1 MFQPR
6 LVKYLISFS
15 LLLLF
20 FFFVIYNFVINRKKV
35 KLLIPNEFF
44 ADEELVPRFAR
55 QNKKGLAFSNFTSN
69 EVAVQKI
76 SNEDKFDISVLSD
89 YAAVQMIQK
98 GYIQKI
104 DWSRIKYKKEEI
116 FSPQIYRLIKDYNK
130 QISTDPE
137 FDFLDY
143 SVPYF
148 WGYVGLF
155 YNTTGDN
162 AEELKKD
169 IENLGWG
176 IFQTKEKYP
185 KMAMYDSSRDGFM
198 VALKHLGYTMNPLLD
213 TDKNQKQNQPAISA
227 AMDFLKTSIQN
238 NPEMRFVTDEIFD
251 AMADGTFDLINAY
264 SGDALNIIKGQDG
277 KVNQNLKFAKPKSGT
292 NFFIDGLQIPKTA
305 NLDNAYDFINFIL
318 DFENAKDNA
327 DEIGYISPL
336 KLVHKKQL
344 MDTFDLADKSLN
356 LRLLEAQIDKF
367 FETGKVSDIQ
377 IKPKYE
383 NLFEILTAQ
392 KGDKDELF
400 LHEDNMKKEIDRL
413 WISFRGSN

>member
-1 MFQPR
+1 MFKTK
-6 LVKYLISFS
+6 LVKYSISFA
-15 LLLLF
+15 LMFLF
-20 FFFVIYNFVINRKKV
+20 FFFVIYNFAVNRKKV

-89 YAAVQMIQK
+89 YAAVQMLQK
-98 GYIQKI
+98 GFIQKI

-116 FSPQIYRLIKDYNK
+116 FSPQVYQLIKDYNK

-143 SVPYF
+143 SIPYF

-155 YNTTGDN
+155 YNSKSEQ

-169 IENLGWG
+169 VESLGWG
-176 IFQTKEKYP
+176 IFETKGKYP

-213 TDKNQKQNQPAISA
+213 TDKNKKTNQPAIDN
-227 AMDFLKTSIQN
+227 AMGFLKTSLQN
-238 NPEMRFVTDEIFD
+238 NPEMRFITDEIFD
-251 AMADGTFDLINAY
+251 AMADGTFDLVNAY

-277 KVNQNLKFAKPKSGT
+277 EVNDSLKFSKPKEGT

-305 NLDNAYDFINFIL
+305 NLENAYDFINFIL

-336 KLVHKKQL
+336 KAVHKEQL
-344 MDTFDLADKSLN
+344 LDTFDRSDKNLNISL
-356 LRLLEAQIDKF
+356 LGEQIDKF
-367 FETGKVSDIQ
+367 FETGDISHIK
-377 IKPKYE
+377 IKPRHE
-383 NLFEILTAQ
+383 NIFEILTVK
-392 KGDKDELF
+392 KGDRDELF

>member
-1 MFQPR
+1 MSK
-6 LVKYLISFS
+6 LKLLKYINSFAF
-15 LLLLF
+15 LF
-20 FFFVIYNFVINRKKV
+20 LFSFFVIYNFVVNRKKV

-89 YAAVQMIQK
+89 YAAVQMLKK

-116 FSPQIYRLIKDYNK
+116 FSPQIYKLIKDYNS

-143 SVPYF
+143 SIPYF

-155 YNTTGDN
+155 YNTAGEN
-162 AEELKKD
+162 SEELKRD
-169 IENLGWG
+169 VENLGWG

-213 TDKNQKQNQPAISA
+213 TDKNQKQNQPAIGA

-238 NPEMRFVTDEIFD
+238 NPKMRFITDEIFD
-251 AMADGTFDLINAY
+251 AMTDGTFDLINAY

-277 KVNQNLKFAKPKSGT
+277 KVNQNLKFHKPKSGT

-305 NLDNAYDFINFIL
+305 NLDNAYDFINFML

-336 KLVHKKQL
+336 KSVHKKQL
-344 MDTFDLADKSLN
+344 MDTFDLTNKSLN
-356 LRLLEAQIDKF
+356 LRLLDAQIDKF

>member
-1 MFQPR
+1 MFKPR

-15 LLLLF
+15 LLFLF
-20 FFFVIYNFVINRKKV
+20 FFFVIYNFVVNRKKV

-116 FSPQIYRLIKDYNK
+116 FSPQIYKLIKDYNR

-143 SVPYF
+143 SIPYF

-155 YNTTGDN
+155 YNTAGEN
-162 AEELKKD
+162 SEELKKD
-169 IENLGWG
+169 VENLGWG

-213 TDKNQKQNQPAISA
+213 TDKNQKQNQPAIGA

-238 NPEMRFVTDEIFD
+238 NPKMRFVTDEIFD
-251 AMADGTFDLINAY
+251 AMTDGTFDLINAY
-264 SGDALNIIKGQDG
+264 SGDALNIIKGQDDN
-277 KVNQNLKFAKPKSGT
+277 VNQNLKFHKPKSGT

-305 NLDNAYDFINFIL
+305 NLDNAYDFINFML

-336 KLVHKKQL
+336 KSVHKKQL
-344 MDTFDLADKSLN
+344 MDTFDLTDKTLN

-383 NLFEILTAQ
+383 NLFDILTAQ

-400 LHEDNMKKEIDRL
+400 LHEDKMKKEIDRL

>member
-1 MFQPR
+1 MFKPR

-15 LLLLF
+15 LLFLF
-20 FFFVIYNFVINRKKV
+20 FFFVIYNFVVNRKKV

-89 YAAVQMIQK
+89 YAAVQMMQK

-116 FSPQIYRLIKDYNK
+116 FSPQIYRLIKYYNK

-143 SVPYF
+143 SIPYF

-155 YNTTGDN
+155 YNTAGDN

-169 IENLGWG
+169 VENLGWG
-176 IFQTKEKYP
+176 IFQTKEKYL

-213 TDKNQKQNQPAISA
+213 TDKNQKQNQPAIAA

-238 NPEMRFVTDEIFD
+238 NPEIRFITDEIFD
-251 AMADGTFDLINAY
+251 AMTDGTFDLINAY

-277 KVNQNLKFAKPKSGT
+277 KVNQNLKFTKPKSGT

-305 NLDNAYDFINFIL
+305 NLDNAYDFINFML

-336 KLVHKKQL
+336 KSVHKKQL
-344 MDTFDLADKSLN
+344 METFDLKDKSLN

-367 FETGKVSDIQ
+367 FETGKVTDIQ

>member
-1 MFQPR
+1 MFKPR
-6 LVKYLISFS
+6 LVKYLISFT
-15 LLLLF
+15 LLFLF
-20 FFFVIYNFVINRKKV
+20 FFFVIYNFVVNRKKV

-89 YAAVQMIQK
+89 YAAVQMLQK

-116 FSPQIYRLIKDYNK
+116 FSPQIYKLIKDYNK
-130 QISTDPE
+130 QISTDPD

-143 SVPYF
+143 SIPYF

-155 YNTTGDN
+155 YNTSGEN
-162 AEELKKD
+162 AEELKRD
-169 IENLGWG
+169 VENLGWG

-213 TDKNQKQNQPAISA
+213 TDKNQKQNKPAISA

-238 NPEMRFVTDEIFD
+238 NPEMRFITDEIFD
-251 AMADGTFDLINAY
+251 AMADSTFDLINAY

-305 NLDNAYDFINFIL
+305 NLDNAYDFINFML

-336 KLVHKKQL
+336 KSVHKKQL
-344 MDTFDLADKSLN
+344 MDTFDLTSKSLN

-367 FETGKVSDIQ
+367 FETGKVTDIQ

-392 KGDKDELF
+392 KDDKDELF

>member
-1 MFQPR
+1 MFKTK
-6 LVKYLISFS
+6 LVKYSISFP
-15 LLLLF
+15 LMFLF
-20 FFFVIYNFVINRKKV
+20 FFFVIYNFAVNRKKV

-89 YAAVQMIQK
+89 YAAVQMLQK
-98 GYIQKI
+98 GFIQKI

-116 FSPQIYRLIKDYNK
+116 FSPQVYQLIKDYNK

-143 SVPYF
+143 SIPYF

-155 YNTTGDN
+155 YNSKSEQ

-169 IENLGWG
+169 VESLGWG

-185 KMAMYDSSRDGFM
+185 RMAMYDSSRDGFM

-213 TDKNQKQNQPAISA
+213 TDKNKKTNQPAIDSA
-227 AMDFLKTSIQN
+227 MGFLKTSLQN
-238 NPEMRFVTDEIFD
+238 NPEMRFITDEIFD
-251 AMADGTFDLINAY
+251 AMADGTFDLVNAY

-277 KVNQNLKFAKPKSGT
+277 EVNDSLKFSKPKEGT

-305 NLDNAYDFINFIL
+305 NLENAYDFINFIL

-336 KLVHKKQL
+336 KAVHKEQL
-344 MDTFDLADKSLN
+344 LDTFDRRDKNLN
-356 LRLLEAQIDKF
+356 IALLSEQIDKF
-367 FETGKVSDIQ
+367 FETGDVSH
-377 IKPKYE
+377 IKTKPRHE
-383 NLFEILTAQ
+383 NIFEILTVK
-392 KGDKDELF
+392 KGDRDELF

>member
-1 MFQPR
+1 MFKPR
-6 LVKYLISFS
+6 LVKYLISF
-15 LLLLF
+15 LLLFLF
-20 FFFVIYNFVINRKKV
+20 FFFVIYNFVVNRKKV

-89 YAAVQMIQK
+89 YAAVQMMQK

-116 FSPQIYRLIKDYNK
+116 FSPQIYKLIKDYNK

-143 SVPYF
+143 SIPYF

-155 YNTTGDN
+155 YNTAGEN
-162 AEELKKD
+162 AEELKRD
-169 IENLGWG
+169 VENLGWG

-198 VALKHLGYTMNPLLD
+198 VALKHLGHTMNPLLD
-213 TDKNQKQNQPAISA
+213 TDKNQKQNQPAIDSA
-227 AMDFLKTSIQN
+227 MGFLKTSIQN
-238 NPEMRFVTDEIFD
+238 NPEMRFITDEIFD
-251 AMADGTFDLINAY
+251 AMTDGTFDLINAY
-264 SGDALNIIKGQDG
+264 SGDALNIIKGQEG
-277 KVNQNLKFAKPKSGT
+277 EVNQNLKFAKPKSGT

-305 NLDNAYDFINFIL
+305 ILDNAYDFINFML

-336 KLVHKKQL
+336 KSVHKKQL
-344 MDTFDLADKSLN
+344 MDTFDLTDKSLN
-356 LRLLEAQIDKF
+356 LRMLEAQIDKF
-367 FETGKVSDIQ
+367 FETSKVTDIQ

-383 NLFEILTAQ
+383 NLFEILTVQ

>member
-1 MFQPR
+1 MFKTK
-6 LVKYLISFS
+6 LVKYSISFA
-15 LLLLF
+15 LMFLF
-20 FFFVIYNFVINRKKV
+20 FFFVIYNFAVNRKKV

-89 YAAVQMIQK
+89 YAAVQMLQK
-98 GYIQKI
+98 GFIQKI

-116 FSPQIYRLIKDYNK
+116 FSPQVYQLIKDYNK

-143 SVPYF
+143 SIPYF

-155 YNTTGDN
+155 YNSKSEQ

-169 IENLGWG
+169 VESLGWG

-213 TDKNQKQNQPAISA
+213 TDKNKKTNQPAIDN
-227 AMDFLKTSIQN
+227 AMGFLKASLQN
-238 NPEMRFVTDEIFD
+238 NPEMRFITDEIFD
-251 AMADGTFDLINAY
+251 AMADGTFDLVNAY
-264 SGDALNIIKGQDG
+264 SGDALNIIKGQNG
-277 KVNQNLKFAKPKSGT
+277 EVNDSLKFSKPKEGT

-305 NLDNAYDFINFIL
+305 NLENAYDFINFIL

-336 KLVHKKQL
+336 KAVHKEQL
-344 MDTFDLADKSLN
+344 LDTFDRSDKNLN
-356 LRLLEAQIDKF
+356 IALLGEQIDKF
-367 FETGKVSDIQ
+367 FETGDITHIK
-377 IKPKYE
+377 IKPRHE
-383 NLFEILTAQ
+383 NIFEILTVK
-392 KGDKDELF
+392 KGDRDELF

>member
-1 MFQPR
+1 MFKTK
-6 LVKYLISFS
+6 LVKYLISFA
-15 LLLLF
+15 LMFLF
-20 FFFVIYNFVINRKKV
+20 FFFVIYNFAVNRKKV

-89 YAAVQMIQK
+89 YAAVQMLQK
-98 GYIQKI
+98 GFIQKI

-116 FSPQIYRLIKDYNK
+116 FSPQVYQLIKDYNK

-143 SVPYF
+143 SIPYF

-155 YNTTGDN
+155 YNSKSEQ

-169 IENLGWG
+169 VESLGWG

-185 KMAMYDSSRDGFM
+185 KMAIYDSSRDGFM

-213 TDKNQKQNQPAISA
+213 TDKNKKTNQPAIDN
-227 AMDFLKTSIQN
+227 AMGFLKTSLQN
-238 NPEMRFVTDEIFD
+238 NPEMRFITDEIFD

-277 KVNQNLKFAKPKSGT
+277 EVNDSLKFSKPKEGT

-305 NLDNAYDFINFIL
+305 NLENAYDFINFIL

-336 KLVHKKQL
+336 KAVHKEQL
-344 MDTFDLADKSLN
+344 LDTFDRSDKNLN
-356 LRLLEAQIDKF
+356 IALLDEQIDKF
-367 FETGKVSDIQ
+367 FETGDVSNIK
-377 IKPKYE
+377 IKPRYE
-383 NLFEILTAQ
+383 NIFEILTVK
-392 KGDKDELF
+392 KGDSDELF